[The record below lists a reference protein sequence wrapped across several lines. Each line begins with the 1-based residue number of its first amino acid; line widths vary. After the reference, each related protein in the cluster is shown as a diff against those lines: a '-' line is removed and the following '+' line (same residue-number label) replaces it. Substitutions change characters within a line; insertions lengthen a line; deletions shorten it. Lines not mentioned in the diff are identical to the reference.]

1 VHNRRAS
8 WLKYCTISYF
18 LLIIASL
25 SGCAGEQVIPPQPLV
40 PPVEATPTQVAP
52 PAQALL
58 PPGESPK
65 YTSFVAVT
73 VKEGDTLSSLA
84 SQYLNDASKGWM
96 IAEFNEVS
104 VITPGEKLII
114 PLKYFERG
122 GLTVKG
128 HQTVPVLTYHKFSE
142 SKTDKMTVT
151 ASNFEEQ
158 MKFLKDNGYHVITLN
173 QLFDFLDFKIQ
184 IPKKSVVIAIDDG
197 WRSTYDIAFPILK
210 KYGYPATLFVYTA
223 LITGSK
229 VTLNWDLINEMAGQG
244 VDLQCHTRTH
254 RKLTAP
260 ASNESFKEYF
270 EAIEKELFDAAKTI
284 KMRTNREVQYLSYPF
299 GDINHLGVAMLKKQG
314 YRGGV
319 TATRAGNAFFVN
331 NYRVNRSMIF
341 GEYNLQQF
349 EKNLVTFT
357 EEPLK

>member
-1 VHNRRAS
+1 MRNRSAN
-8 WLKYCTISYF
+8 WLKLRCAVYYF
-18 LLIIASL
+18 IIIAFL
-25 SGCAGEQVIPPQPLV
+25 SGCAGEQVIPPPPIV
-40 PPVEATPTQVAP
+40 PPVAKPTPEPSVEAPQ
-52 PAQALL
+52 
-58 PPGESPK
+58 

-84 SQYLNDASKGWM
+84 SQYQNDASKGWM
-96 IAEFNEVS
+96 ISEFNEVS
-104 VITPGEKLII
+104 VITPGQKLII

-122 GLTVKG
+122 GLTLKG

-151 ASNFEEQ
+151 ASTFEEQ
-158 MKFLKDNGYHVITLN
+158 MKFLKDRGYHVITLD
-173 QLFDFLDFKIQ
+173 QLFDFLDFNIQ
-184 IPKKSVVIAIDDG
+184 IPKKSVVITIDDG

-229 VTLNWDLINEMAGQG
+229 VTLNWDLISEMAGQG
-244 VDLQCHTRTH
+244 IDMQCHTRTH

-260 ASNESFKEYF
+260 ASKESFKEYF
-270 EAIEKELFDAAKTI
+270 EAIEKELLDAAKAI
-284 KMRTNREVQYLSYPF
+284 KMRTQREVRYIAYPF
-299 GDINHLGVAMLKKQG
+299 GDINHLGVALLKKQG
-314 YRGGV
+314 YRGGFTV
-319 TATRAGNAFFVN
+319 ARSSNAFYVN

-341 GEYNLQQF
+341 GEYTLQQF
-349 EKNLVTFT
+349 EKFLVTFT

>member
-1 VHNRRAS
+1 VHNRSAN
-8 WLKYCTISYF
+8 WLKFRCAVYYF
-18 LLIIASL
+18 IIIAFL
-25 SGCAGEQVIPPQPLV
+25 SGCAGEQVIPPPPIV
-40 PPVEATPTQVAP
+40 PPVVKPTPEPPVEA
-52 PAQALL
+52 
-58 PPGESPK
+58 PK
-65 YTSFVAVT
+65 YSSFVAVT

-104 VITPGEKLII
+104 AVMPGQKLII

-122 GLTVKG
+122 GLTLKG

-151 ASNFEEQ
+151 AATFEEQ
-158 MKFLKDNGYHVITLN
+158 MKFLKDKGYHVITLD

-184 IPKKSVVIAIDDG
+184 IPKKSVVITIDDG

-210 KYGYPATLFVYTA
+210 KYGYPATLFVHTA

-229 VTLNWDLINEMAGQG
+229 VTLNWDLISEMASQG
-244 VDLQCHTRTH
+244 IDMQCHTRTH
-254 RKLTAP
+254 RKLTAL
-260 ASNESFKEYF
+260 ASKESFKEYF
-270 EAIEKELFDAAKTI
+270 EAIEKELFDAAKAI
-284 KMRTNREVQYLSYPF
+284 KLRTKREVRYIAYPF
-299 GDINHLGVAMLKKQG
+299 GDINHLGVALLQKQG
-314 YRGGV
+314 YRGGF
-319 TATRAGNAFFVN
+319 TGARSSNAFYVN

-341 GEYNLQQF
+341 GEYNLLQF

>member
-1 VHNRRAS
+1 VHNRREN
-8 WLKYCTISYF
+8 WLKLGCAVYYF
-18 LLIIASL
+18 IMIAFL
-25 SGCAGEQVIPPQPLV
+25 SGCAGEQVMPPPPLAPTV
-40 PPVEATPTQVAP
+40 ATPTPELAPPVET
-52 PAQALL
+52 
-58 PPGESPK
+58 PK

-84 SQYLNDASKGWM
+84 SQYLKDASRGWM
-96 IAEFNEVS
+96 ISEFNEVS
-104 VITPGEKLII
+104 AVTPGQKLII

-122 GLTVKG
+122 GLTLKG

-142 SKTDKMTVT
+142 SKTDKMTIT
-151 ASNFEEQ
+151 AASFEEQ
-158 MKFLKDNGYHVITLN
+158 MKFLKDKGYHVITLE

-184 IPKKSVVIAIDDG
+184 IPKRSVVITIDDG

-229 VTLNWDLINEMAGQG
+229 VTLNWDLISEMAGQG
-244 VDLQCHTRTH
+244 IDVQCHTRTH

-260 ASNESFKEYF
+260 ASKESFKEYF
-270 EAIEKELFDAAKTI
+270 EAIEKELLDAAKAI
-284 KMRTNREVQYLSYPF
+284 KMRTQREVRYIAYPF
-299 GDINHLGVAMLKKQG
+299 GDINHLGVALLQKQG
-314 YRGGV
+314 FRGGFTV
-319 TATRAGNAFFVN
+319 VRSSNAFYVN

-341 GEYNLQQF
+341 GEYTLQQF

>member
-1 VHNRRAS
+1 LHNRRAG
-8 WLKYCTISYF
+8 WFKFRCTIYYF
-18 LLIIASL
+18 LLIIAFL
-25 SGCAGEQVIPPQPLV
+25 SGCAGEQVIPPPPLV
-40 PPVEATPTQVAP
+40 PPVATPTPAP
-52 PAQALL
+52 PVEAPQ
-58 PPGESPK
+58 

-73 VKEGDTLSSLA
+73 VKEGDTFSSLA

-104 VITPGEKLII
+104 VITPGQKLII

-142 SKTDKMTVT
+142 SKTNKMTVT

-184 IPKKSVVIAIDDG
+184 IPKKSVVITIDDG

-244 VDLQCHTRTH
+244 IDMQCHTRTH

-260 ASNESFKEYF
+260 ASKESFKEYF
-270 EAIEKELFDAAKTI
+270 EAIEKELLDAAKAI
-284 KMRTNREVQYLSYPF
+284 KMRTQKEVRYIAYPF
-299 GDINHLGVAMLKKQG
+299 GDINHLGVALLKKHG
-314 YRGGV
+314 YRGGLTV
-319 TATRAGNAFFVN
+319 ARSSNAFYVN

>member
-1 VHNRRAS
+1 MRNRSAN
-8 WLKYCTISYF
+8 WLKLRCAVYYF
-18 LLIIASL
+18 IIIAFL
-25 SGCAGEQVIPPQPLV
+25 SGCAGEQVIPPPPIV
-40 PPVEATPTQVAP
+40 PPVAKPTPEPSVEAPQ
-52 PAQALL
+52 
-58 PPGESPK
+58 

-84 SQYLNDASKGWM
+84 SQYQNDASKGWM
-96 IAEFNEVS
+96 ISEFNEVS
-104 VITPGEKLII
+104 VITPGQKLII

-122 GLTVKG
+122 GLTLKG

-151 ASNFEEQ
+151 ASTFEEQ
-158 MKFLKDNGYHVITLN
+158 MKFLKDRGYHVITLD

-184 IPKKSVVIAIDDG
+184 IPKKSVVITIDDG

-229 VTLNWDLINEMAGQG
+229 VTLNWDLISEMAGQG
-244 VDLQCHTRTH
+244 IDMQCHTRTH

-260 ASNESFKEYF
+260 ASKESFKEYF
-270 EAIEKELFDAAKTI
+270 EAIEKELLDAAKAI
-284 KMRTNREVQYLSYPF
+284 KMRTQREVRYIAYPF
-299 GDINHLGVAMLKKQG
+299 GDINHLGVALLKKQG
-314 YRGGV
+314 YRGGFTV
-319 TATRAGNAFFVN
+319 ARSSNAFYVN

-341 GEYNLQQF
+341 GEYTLQQF

>member
-1 VHNRRAS
+1 MRNRSAN
-8 WLKYCTISYF
+8 WLKLRCAVYYF
-18 LLIIASL
+18 IIIAFL
-25 SGCAGEQVIPPQPLV
+25 SGCAGEQVIPPPPIV
-40 PPVEATPTQVAP
+40 PPVAKPTPEPSVEAPQ
-52 PAQALL
+52 
-58 PPGESPK
+58 

-84 SQYLNDASKGWM
+84 SQYQNDASKGWM
-96 IAEFNEVS
+96 ISEFNEVS
-104 VITPGEKLII
+104 VITPGQKLII

-122 GLTVKG
+122 GLTLKG

-151 ASNFEEQ
+151 ASTFEEQ
-158 MKFLKDNGYHVITLN
+158 MKFLKDRGYHVITLD

-184 IPKKSVVIAIDDG
+184 IPKKSVVITIDDG
-197 WRSTYDIAFPILK
+197 WRSAYDIAFPILK

-229 VTLNWDLINEMAGQG
+229 VTLNWDLISEMAGQG
-244 VDLQCHTRTH
+244 IDMQCHTRTH

-260 ASNESFKEYF
+260 ASKESFKEYF
-270 EAIEKELFDAAKTI
+270 EAIEKELLDAAKAI
-284 KMRTNREVQYLSYPF
+284 KMRTQREVRYIAYPF
-299 GDINHLGVAMLKKQG
+299 GDINHLGVALLKKQG
-314 YRGGV
+314 YRGGFTV
-319 TATRAGNAFFVN
+319 ARSSNAFYVN

-341 GEYNLQQF
+341 GEYTLQQF